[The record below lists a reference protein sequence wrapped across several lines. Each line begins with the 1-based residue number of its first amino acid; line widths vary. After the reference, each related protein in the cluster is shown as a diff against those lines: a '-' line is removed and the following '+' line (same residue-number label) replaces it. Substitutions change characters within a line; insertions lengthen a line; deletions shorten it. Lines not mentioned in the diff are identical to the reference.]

1 MKESEGEN
9 ESGLET
15 NEHPNPVLSCYNNY
29 YYANKKVFLVYDW
42 LKFPRLIFHSVASNM
57 KMLVIIIFVVDADQI
72 K

>member
-29 YYANKKVFLVYDW
+29 YYANKKSV
-42 LKFPRLIFHSVASNM
+42 PRLR
-57 KMLVIIIFVVDADQI
+57 LVEIPSANIS
-72 K
+72 